1 MVSTPLVAAVGG
13 GSLSRGSLSV
23 GGMTVLE
30 KLLPGVAVYSVQ
42 AELARRM
49 DSGVSILVPAGRRRG
64 SLNQVACPV
73 KAGRG
78 SPWAMDYNP
87 FFQSGKR
94 DA

>member
-42 AELARRM
+42 AELARA
-49 DSGVSILVPAGRRRG
+49 DGFRR
-64 SLNQVACPV
+64 L
-73 KAGRG
+73 KAGSRR
-78 SPWAMDYNP
+78 STSRQPQPSRM
-87 FFQSGKR
+87 SGEGR
-94 DA
+94 AGIAVGDGL